1 VRPQRQILILF
12 TPAMRDDAGDAG
24 GVNMVQRDNATARPG
39 GGSLSAVAPTRRP
52 PRADPV
58 ASALLLVA
66 GAIGIWQLLLPW
78 RTTAIDASA
87 SGTGEVSTTGWQVY
101 RLLRAV
107 PGADAELTAAT
118 YSVLGVAVGGGAL
131 IVLGLTMML
140 PINHRPL
147 GFAALLV
154 SVLSVLGACWML
166 IRARA
171 IFDVGLF
178 GLFAQAQLGWYLFLA
193 TGFLGLIGSWKALA
207 TG

>member
-1 VRPQRQILILF
+1 
-12 TPAMRDDAGDAG
+12 M
-24 GVNMVQRDNATARPG
+24 
-39 GGSLSAVAPTRRP
+39 
-52 PRADPV
+52 
-58 ASALLLVA
+58 
-66 GAIGIWQLLLPW
+66 LLPW
-78 RTTAIDASA
+78 RTIAVDPSWIR
-87 SGTGEVSTTGWQVY
+87 SGAVSTTGWQVY

-107 PGADAELTAAT
+107 PDPDGDLRAAM

-154 SVLSVLGACWML
+154 SVLSILGACWML

-178 GLFAQAQLGWYLFLA
+178 NLFAQAQLGWYLFLA
-193 TGFLGLIGSWKALA
+193 AGFLGLIGSWKALA

>member
-1 VRPQRQILILF
+1 MPPRPWS
-12 TPAMRDDAGDAG
+12 PP
-24 GVNMVQRDNATARPG
+24 V
-39 GGSLSAVAPTRRP
+39 

-58 ASALLLVA
+58 AAAVLLVA

-78 RTTAIDASA
+78 RTIGADAA
-87 SGTGEVSTTGWQVY
+87 GQGGVSTTGWQVY

-107 PGADAELTAAT
+107 PDPTGEIRAAM
-118 YSVLGVAVGGGAL
+118 YAVLGVGVGGGAL
-131 IVLGLTMML
+131 IVLGVTMML

-147 GFAALLV
+147 GLAALVV
-154 SVLSVLGACWML
+154 SVLSVLGAGWML

-178 GLFAQAQLGWYLFLA
+178 SFFAQAQIGWYLFLA
-193 TGFLGLIGSWKALA
+193 AGLVGVIGSWKALA